1 MEIIIGSIPPVP
13 PNIPKL
19 QEKSYGNT
27 IEAQLLHVRPPR
39 RGIAGPSGRERR
51 EKHVHDPARAR
62 VLTIMVPDASLLP
75 SDIYQE
81 KYTVQIR
88 FVKK

>member
-1 MEIIIGSIPPVP
+1 MEIIIGSIPPIP
-13 PNIPKL
+13 PNPVKL
-19 QEKSYGNT
+19 QEKPGGM

-51 EKHVHDPARAR
+51 GKQVNDPSRAR
-62 VLTIMVPDASLLP
+62 VLTIMVPDASMLP
-75 SDIYQE
+75 PDLYQG